1 MPTHFRFAES
11 APDHRLAPWLGRYW
25 EFSVHDGAPPIH
37 YVPPDGCT
45 SLLVATGVGRT
56 PVLVVTGP
64 WLEPL
69 PVPVRPGD
77 QFWGVRLRPGAA
89 GEFLGVDVAT
99 LRNNAMPVGQRL
111 GALGGVLA
119 VAVSAAE
126 SLAEAAATM
135 DAAFLPLIAG
145 LALPDPLVAD
155 VVAHLLVSRGDASIG
170 AIAAE
175 IGVSPRTL
183 HRRFTRATG
192 IAPKPYARIVR
203 LRLAAMTLI
212 GSDPGLAA
220 VAAMGGYA
228 DQPHLNREVA
238 DLLGISPRRLADLV
252 RATTHENISH

>member
-145 LALPDPLVAD
+145 LALPDPPRCRCSCSLACEPWRRID
-155 VVAHLLVSRGDASIG
+155 RRDRRRNWGFSSDTASPFHAGHRHRSQAICAHRAASSRGDDADRERPG
-170 AIAAE
+170 A
-175 IGVSPRTL
+175 GRG
-183 HRRFTRATG
+183 RRNG
-192 IAPKPYARIVR
+192 R
-203 LRLAAMTLI
+203 LRRPTAPQ
-212 GSDPGLAA
+212 S
-220 VAAMGGYA
+220 
-228 DQPHLNREVA
+228 
-238 DLLGISPRRLADLV
+238 
-252 RATTHENISH
+252 